1 MTVTPRVLLETM
13 GPRLALRLVAGARGL
28 DREIAVPRV
37 QQPGL
42 ALAGFLPQLHPDRI
56 QVLGN
61 SEIAYLTM
69 LEASAR
75 RAAVRG
81 VAQAR
86 VACFVVT
93 NAAPPPPELVDE
105 AEQADVPLFATTHAT
120 GTFIPLVTHWL
131 EERLAASTTIH
142 GVFIEVGG
150 LGVVITGRSGIG
162 KSEVALDL
170 ITRGHRLVADD
181 VVVVRRLDPS
191 VLRGRAGELQA
202 HHMEIRGLGI
212 LDVEAL
218 YGTLATLDEHQI
230 DLVVEMIDWTH
241 DVDRLGIVEEIHPLL
256 DVPVPL
262 VRIPVTAGRSMALLI
277 ETAVREQLLR
287 RRGHHAAIAF
297 VERVDRAARGDR
309 TAER

>member
-1 MTVTPRVLLETM
+1 LTVTARALLETM
-13 GPRLALRLVAGARGL
+13 GARLALRLVAGARGL
-28 DREIAVPRV
+28 DRDIAVPRV

-61 SEIAYLTM
+61 SEIAFLTT
-69 LEASAR
+69 LGPGER
-75 RAAVRG
+75 REAVRR

-93 NAAPPPPELVDE
+93 NAAPPPPELTDE
-105 AEQADVPLFATTHAT
+105 AEQADVPLFATTLAT
-120 GTFIPLVTHWL
+120 GTFIPLITHWL
-131 EERLAASTTIH
+131 EEGLAATTTVH
-142 GVFIEVGG
+142 ADFVEVGG
-150 LGVVITGRSGIG
+150 LGVMIMGRSGIG

-181 VVVVRRLDPS
+181 VVVVRRLDPLL
-191 VLRGRAGELQA
+191 LRGRAGELQA

-212 LDVEAL
+212 IDVEAL

-241 DVDRLGIVEEIHPLL
+241 DVDRLGITEATYAFL
-256 DVPVPL
+256 DVAVPL

-287 RRGHHAAIAF
+287 RRGHHAAVAF
-297 VERVDRAARGDR
+297 VERVDRAARGGRD
-309 TAER
+309 ES